1 MKKPIYK
8 RWWFILLVIFAFLM
22 YLGGSTSGSS
32 SSSSKDRSTTVRSE
46 STSVASSV
54 SSVASSS
61 AVDKNEEKEIKRFLK
76 HNDVSEE
83 FVRNLIEVFPKA
95 GLGDY
100 SISDINS
107 FEQTDNWAEGHRY
120 NAQVDGKIFLTI
132 DTIGDE
138 IYCIRDMT
146 GNDPDNF
153 IYRNE
158 DARPVLE
165 QPDDGSILLVANELG
180 DYGKEV
186 TTPSKTYGSYTYIE
200 YMVPAGNYTVENMVY
215 NQMAV
220 VFVINNNDSND
231 VKSTVRFSKEGETQ
245 TVTVNEDYH
254 IELSDS
260 TQVKLTP
267 AQ

>member
-8 RWWFILLVIFAFLM
+8 RWWFILLVIFVFLA
-22 YLGGSTSGSS
+22 YLGSSTSESS

-46 STSVASSV
+46 STSVV
-54 SSVASSS
+54 SSTTTS
-61 AVDKNEEKEIKRFLK
+61 DTTKEDKEIKKFLK
-76 HNDVSEE
+76 HHDVSEE
-83 FVRNLIEVFPKA
+83 FVRNLIEVLPKA
-95 GLGDY
+95 GLSDY
-100 SISDINS
+100 SIGDINS

-180 DYGKEV
+180 NYGKEV
-186 TTPSKTYGSYTYIE
+186 TIPSKTYGSYTYIE
-200 YMVPAGNYTVENMVY
+200 YMVPAGDYIVENMVY

-245 TVTVNEDYH
+245 TVTVNDGYH
-254 IELSDS
+254 IQLSDS

-267 AQ
+267 VK